1 MKKTVRDINLRGKR
15 VLVRVDFNVPLKEGK
30 VADDTRIRESLPTIH
45 YLLEQGAAKV
55 ILMSHLG
62 RPKGQVVPELRMDP
76 LAKRLSKLLGQPVRK
91 LEECI
96 GEEVKKAVAESAEEV
111 ILLENLRFHP
121 EEEKND
127 PSFAKELASLGDLF
141 VNDAFGTAHRA
152 HASTAGIAQYLPA
165 VAGLLME
172 KEISYLTLILEN
184 PQHPFVGIL
193 GGAKIS
199 DKIGV
204 VENLLQRCD
213 LLLLG
218 GGVANTFLKASGYEM
233 GDSLVE
239 EEMLDTCRA
248 LLRQAGARLVLP
260 QDAVIADRF
269 SGEANSR
276 EVPVW
281 GVTAGWRVMDIG
293 PQTVLLF
300 QQKLQEAKTV
310 VWNGPLGVFEL
321 PKFASGTMA
330 IARYL
335 ATLDATIVVGGGD
348 SAAAVAQAGIADKIS
363 HISTGGGATLEFLEG
378 KELPGIAVLEDRPS
392 SS

>member
-1 MKKTVRDINLRGKR
+1 M
-15 VLVRVDFNVPLKEGK
+15 RVDFNVPLKEGK

-76 LAKRLSKLLGQPVRK
+76 VAKRLSELLGQPVRK

-96 GEEVKKAVAESAEEV
+96 GEEVKKAVAGSAEEV
-111 ILLENLRFHP
+111 ILLGNLRFHP

-172 KEISYLTLILEN
+172 KEISYLTLILKN
-184 PQHPFVGIL
+184 PQHPFIGIL

-199 DKIGV
+199 DKIRV
-204 VENLLQRCD
+204 VENLLQRCEF
-213 LLLLG
+213 LLLG

-233 GDSLVE
+233 GDSLIE
-239 EEMLDTCRA
+239 EDMLDTCRA
-248 LLRQAGARLVLP
+248 LLRQAGARLLLP
-260 QDAVIADRF
+260 QDVVIADRF

-300 QQKLQEAKTV
+300 QQKLEGAKTV
-310 VWNGPLGVFEL
+310 VWNGSLGVFEF

-335 ATLDATIVVGGGD
+335 AALDATIVMGGGD
-348 SAAAVAQAGIADKIS
+348 SAAAVAQAGVQNKIT
-363 HISTGGGATLEFLEG
+363 HVSTGGGATLEFLEG